1 MFSEEDNRVVVPER
15 RRRPET
21 PQRSDVFGGR
31 RIIKKKS
38 DIAEPVL
45 DDVHENLAK
54 PIGRV
59 VANFAQRKIDH
70 IEK

>member
-1 MFSEEDNRVVVPER
+1 MFSEEENRVVPQER

-31 RIIKKKS
+31 RRPQQWR